1 MDNNLLIVV
10 NIKPTKRLLVALQF
24 SEQALGKTVD
34 RRFGP
39 DSDKNGLTTFNK
51 DALHEKFNGKVNIC
65 EVCKCLEFESTI
77 VRCPFKRL
85 DRKTLAN
92 LDFPDEMH
100 R

>member
-1 MDNNLLIVV
+1 MSFVGDAFANTI
-10 NIKPTKRLLVALQF
+10 
-24 SEQALGKTVD
+24 D

-39 DSDKNGLTTFNK
+39 GGDEKGVSTFSK
-51 DALHEKFNGKVNIC
+51 AELSSKFNGKVNIC

-85 DRKTLAN
+85 DRKTLTN
-92 LDFPDEMH
+92 LDFPDQMH